1 MFLTDQELKEL
12 TGYAFRSRQI
22 LWLRKNNWKF
32 EVTAQLRAKVAKS
45 DFEMRLGSGLLNHD
59 IKLSENVLR
68 PNFSALSAMV
78 RP

>member
-32 EVTAQLRAKVAKS
+32 EVTAQLKPKVAKS
-45 DFEMRLGSGLLNHD
+45 YFEMRLGFGVLNQD
-59 IKLSENVLR
+59 TKLSENVLR
-68 PNFSALSAMV
+68 PNFNALTAMV
-78 RP
+78 RR

>member
-32 EVTAQLRAKVAKS
+32 EVTAQLKPKVAKS
-45 DFEMRLGSGLLNHD
+45 YFEMRLGSGVLNQD
-59 IKLSENVLR
+59 TKLSENVLR
-68 PNFSALSAMV
+68 PNFNALTAMV
-78 RP
+78 RR